1 MENRWTLACQLTS
14 DSLLMGGVFLR
25 KLLVQGYGPPHE
37 PVNIYNPNGGC
48 HRKRSNTSIRNRV
61 FNIHVLE

>member
-25 KLLVQGYGPPHE
+25 KLLVQGSSPPHE
-37 PVNIYNPNGGC
+37 PVNIYNSNGGC
-48 HRKRSNTSIRNRV
+48 HRKRSKTKIRNKV
-61 FNIHVLE
+61 FYNHILE